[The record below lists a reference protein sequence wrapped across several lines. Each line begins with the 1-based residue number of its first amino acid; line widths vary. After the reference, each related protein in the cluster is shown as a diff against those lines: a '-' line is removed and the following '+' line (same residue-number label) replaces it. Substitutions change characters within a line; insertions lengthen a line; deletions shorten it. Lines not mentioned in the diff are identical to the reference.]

1 MAVRLLIFA
10 LRHRRQLWIAVAL
23 LLCASIGAAIK
34 GNYTNDLA
42 YMFPN
47 NSISGNMY
55 RVMQSSRLTQ
65 SIQLEL
71 DTGIFHGA
79 LPLQPKLEEL
89 AEDIRKQRNVASVD
103 YRFTL
108 ESPDVMSSLIASLP
122 LISDASILD
131 NVSPKDAVMA
141 IRKALALPGTPIADH
156 RADPFGL
163 RLPYLHH
170 LETFRNLGGFNA
182 STQYPFL
189 TDTDAQR
196 VLMLINADFQKAP
209 SSGDIAA
216 LFFII
221 EYLVNKHLPDVTAT
235 IVSPL
240 QHNLENERA
249 VKRDILAVSLLSIIA
264 LIALVTIWFFF
275 TEHQSSQSF
284 DFIGIIVIPLMPV
297 IASIIVTGILA
308 LCFHSLCLF
317 VLGICGGIA
326 GLAVDQGIHIYTAY
340 AGRMRI
346 RRLAGIQLPL
356 ALSVITSAASFLVL
370 LATGIIAY
378 RQMGL
383 FAALTLILN
392 LFLSFTLL
400 PTILKP
406 RRPVSIQIA
415 DFRPSKPLAVIISL
429 LWLVITIAAVIAI
442 PKLQFNLSLQSM
454 DGSSAETF
462 RQEEEL
468 QKRWRSQD
476 AGTMMVVTA
485 DSHDGVLDACDQI
498 MSFFPSGNDGDFSPS
513 FLWPSTASRQRHLD
527 TWTTPQATQHLQNL
541 QQEIRDECQKAKLPP
556 AFFDNFF
563 KSINHTIATGISMPP
578 PPLVQIIH
586 KHLIHDY
593 PKSSTALL
601 FFRKCTDADTFKI
614 VQYLLPE
621 FPNAALLSAD
631 AFQLA
636 VAQDIRPKLRKVVII
651 IIPILLLCLIPII
664 RSPLRLLLVFTPGL
678 TAIIWGLGLA
688 AVCGFK
694 LNLVNLFSI
703 VMLTGL
709 VIDYGI
715 FALHHA
721 RQPSSSIPTAM
732 LLSALTTIL
741 TTGALLASKH
751 PVMFSTGLVLSFGI
765 LLTATTALF
774 VVPSLVQLLPFLKH
788 KSVCLLLPLLLL
800 FTSGC
805 AMVSAEMD
813 PMGNDA
819 LWFKK
824 EVFEFQSIMNEP
836 KKNAYKLTISIFWHD
851 IPMLFAI
858 KTDGNTGSLGAI
870 ATATNGVTLFSVSGS
885 NFKEKKKFISDVFP
899 DIAKKRVFNDLFDDL
914 CNIFL
919 PPNPYIEESSSFHRR
934 GSKYGPVPAKAYY
947 KGPPYHLILM
957 KSGNFPRRNWRVEY
971 KDWLPEKQA
980 YKTIVYRNYH
990 THCKFTFTL
999 LEPSSDKP

>member
-23 LLCASIGAAIK
+23 LLCASILAAVFA
-34 GNYTNDLA
+34 GRYTNDLS
-42 YMFPN
+42 YMFPEA
-47 NSISGNMY
+47 STSGNMY
-55 RVMQSSRLTQ
+55 HVMQSSRLTQ

-71 DTGIFHGA
+71 DTGIYHGA
-79 LPLQPKLEEL
+79 LPLQAKLEEL
-89 AEDIRKQRNVASVD
+89 AEDIRKLPNVASVD

-108 ESPDVMSSLIASLP
+108 ESPDVISSIITSLP

-131 NVSPKDAVMA
+131 SASPKDAVMS

-163 RLPYLHH
+163 RLPYLRN

-189 TDTDAQR
+189 TDMDAQR
-196 VLMLINADFQKAP
+196 VLMLINADFRQTP
-209 SSGDIAA
+209 SSRDIAA
-216 LFFII
+216 LFKNIDN
-221 EYLVNKHLPDVTAT
+221 LVNQHLPDVTST

-240 QHNLENERA
+240 KHNLENERA
-249 VKRDILAVSLLSIIA
+249 VKRDILTVSLVSIIA
-264 LIALVTIWFFF
+264 LIALVTAWFFF
-275 TEHQSSQSF
+275 TERQSSQSF
-284 DFIGIIVIPLMPV
+284 DFLGIIIIPLMPV
-297 IASIIVTGILA
+297 IASAIVTGILA

-326 GLAVDQGIHIYTAY
+326 GLAVDQGIHIYTAC

-346 RRLAGIQLPL
+346 RRLAGIHLPL

-370 LATGIIAY
+370 LTTGIVAY

-406 RRPVSIQIA
+406 RRPVTIHIA
-415 DFRPSKPLAVIISL
+415 DFRPSKPLAVVISL
-429 LWLVITIAAVIAI
+429 LWLAITVAAVIAI
-442 PKLQFNLSLQSM
+442 PKIQFNLSLQSM

-468 QKRWRSQD
+468 QNRWRSQD

-485 DSHDGVLDACDQI
+485 GSHDDVLDACDQI
-498 MSFFPSGNDGDFSPS
+498 MSFFPSGNKGDFSPS
-513 FLWPSTASRQRHLD
+513 FLWPSTAARQRHLD
-527 TWTTPQATQHLQNL
+527 TWTTPQATQRLATLQHDI
-541 QQEIRDECQKAKLPP
+541 QEECKNAKLPP
-556 AFFDNFF
+556 AFFDGFF
-563 KSINHTIATGISMPP
+563 KSINQTIATGIQTPQ
-578 PPLVQIIH
+578 PPLVQMIH

-593 PKSSTALL
+593 ANSSTALL
-601 FFRKCTDADTFKI
+601 FFRRCTDADTFKI
-614 VQYLLPE
+614 VEYLLPK

-636 VAQDIRPKLRKVVII
+636 VAQDIRPKLRKAVVII
-651 IIPILLLCLIPII
+651 IPVLLLCLITVI
-664 RSPLRLLLVFTPGL
+664 RSPLRLLLIFTPGL
-678 TAIIWGLGLA
+678 TAILWGLGLA
-688 AVCGFK
+688 AICGFK

-765 LLTATTALF
+765 LMTAITALF
-774 VVPSLVQLLPFLKH
+774 VIPSLAQILPFLKH
-788 KSVCLLLPLLLL
+788 KTVCLLLPLILL
-800 FTSGC
+800 FSSGC
-805 AMVSAEMD
+805 MSLQTEKFPPRNLSEAERTLEI
-813 PMGNDA
+813 ND
-819 LWFKK
+819 
-824 EVFEFQSIMNEP
+824 FQKLLNEP
-836 KKNAYKLTISIFWHD
+836 QKNLYKMTIHILWYD
-851 IPMLFAI
+851 IPMLLAV
-858 KTDGNTGSLGAI
+858 KTEAATGSLRAV
-870 ATATNGVTLFSVSGS
+870 ATATNGVTLFSVSGK
-885 NFKEKKKFISDVFP
+885 NFHEEKKYISDVFP
-899 DIAKKRVFNDLFDDL
+899 DIAKRRLFNTLFDDL
-914 CNIFL
+914 CHVFL
-919 PPNPYIEESSSFHRR
+919 PFAPDRLSSCPPPFGEKPNETSYA
-934 GSKYGPVPAKAYY
+934 GSPLRLVLLKNGT
-947 KGPPYHLILM
+947 
-957 KSGNFPRRNWRVEY
+957 FPRRRWQTAY
-971 KDWLPEKQA
+971 YGWLPEKR
-980 YKTIVYRNYH
+980 TFNSIVYKNFQSHYR
-990 THCKFTFTL
+990 FTFTL
-999 LEPSSDKP
+999 AN

>member
-23 LLCASIGAAIK
+23 LLCAAVGAAIK

-71 DTGIFHGA
+71 DTGIPNGA
-79 LPLQPKLEEL
+79 PPLLPKLEEL
-89 AEDIRKQRNVASVD
+89 VEALRKQRHVESVD
-103 YRFTL
+103 FRFMPENT
-108 ESPDVMSSLIASLP
+108 DVMASLIAALP
-122 LISDASILD
+122 LIADASILD
-131 NVSPKDAVMA
+131 NASPAEAVMT
-141 IRKALALPGTPIADH
+141 IRKALALPGTPIADQ
-156 RADPFGL
+156 RADPFGF
-163 RLPYLHH
+163 RLPYYRL
-170 LETFRNLGGFNA
+170 LERFRSLGGYNV
-182 STQYPFL
+182 SSLYPFL
-189 TDTDAQR
+189 TDADAQR
-196 VLMLINADFQKAP
+196 VLILINADFPEAP
-209 SSGDIAA
+209 SSGDIAT
-216 LFFII
+216 LFFSI
-221 EYLVNKHLPDVTAT
+221 EFTVHQHLPDVTAT

-240 QHNLENERA
+240 NHNLENERA

-264 LIALVTIWFFF
+264 LIALVTAWFFF
-275 TEHQSSQSF
+275 TERQSSQSF
-284 DFIGIIVIPLMPV
+284 DFMGIIVIPLMPV
-297 IASIIVTGILA
+297 IASIIVTGLLA

-370 LATGIIAY
+370 LATGIVAY

-406 RRPVSIQIA
+406 RRPVTIHIA
-415 DFRPSKPLAVIISL
+415 DFRPSKPLAAIISL
-429 LWLVITIAAVIAI
+429 IWLIITIAAVIVI
-442 PKLQFNLSLQSM
+442 PKFRFNLSLQSM
-454 DGSSAETF
+454 DGTSAETF

-468 QKRWRSQD
+468 QNRWRSQD

-485 DSHDGVLDACDQI
+485 DNHDDVLDACDDI
-498 MSFFPSGNDGDFSPS
+498 MNNHLGNNGFSPS
-513 FLWPSTASRQRHLD
+513 SLWPSMTARQRHLD
-527 TWTTPQATQHLQNL
+527 TWTTPQTTQRLQNL
-541 QQEIRDECQKAKLPP
+541 QLEIRSECQKAKLPP
-556 AFFDNFF
+556 AFFDGFF
-563 KSINHTIATGISMPP
+563 KSINQTIATGLKTPP
-578 PPLVQIIH
+578 PPLIQMIH
-586 KHLIHDY
+586 KHLIRDY
-593 PKSSTALL
+593 PDSTTAIMFLPKFVDNDL
-601 FFRKCTDADTFKI
+601 QIFVDKI
-614 VQYLLPE
+614 LPIL
-621 FPNAALLSAD
+621 PKNAALLSSD
-631 AFQLA
+631 VFRLA
-636 VAQDIRPKLRKVVII
+636 VAIDTRPRFTKTVII
-651 IIPILLLCLIPII
+651 IIPLLIFCLLCAFRSPMQILLI
-664 RSPLRLLLVFTPGL
+664 LLPGS
-678 TAIIWGLGLA
+678 TAILWGLGLA

-813 PMGNDA
+813 PMSNDV

-934 GSKYGPVPAKAYY
+934 GSKYGPAPAKAYY

-957 KSGNFPRRNWRVEY
+957 KSGNFPRRNWRAEY

-980 YKTIVYRNYH
+980 YQTIVYRNYH

>member
-23 LLCASIGAAIK
+23 LLCVSILAAVFA
-34 GNYTNDLA
+34 GRYTNDLS
-42 YMFPN
+42 YMFPEA
-47 NSISGNMY
+47 STSGNMY
-55 RVMQSSRLTQ
+55 HVMQSSRLTQ

-71 DTGIFHGA
+71 DTGVYHGA
-79 LPLQPKLEEL
+79 LPLRPKLEEL
-89 AEDIRKQRNVASVD
+89 AEAIRKLPNVASVD

-108 ESPDVMSSLIASLP
+108 ESPDVISSIITSLP

-131 NVSPKDAVMA
+131 SASPKDAVMS

-163 RLPYLHH
+163 RLPYLRN

-189 TDTDAQR
+189 TDMDAQR
-196 VLMLINADFQKAP
+196 VLMLINADFRQAP
-209 SSGDIAA
+209 SSRAIAA
-216 LFFII
+216 LFKNIDD
-221 EYLVNKHLPDVTAT
+221 LVNQHLPDVTAT

-240 QHNLENERA
+240 KHNLENERA
-249 VKRDILAVSLLSIIA
+249 VKRDILTVSLVSIIA
-264 LIALVTIWFFF
+264 LIALVTAWFFF
-275 TEHQSSQSF
+275 TERQSSQSF
-284 DFIGIIVIPLMPV
+284 DFMGIIVIPLMPV
-297 IASIIVTGILA
+297 IASIIVTGLLA

-326 GLAVDQGIHIYTAY
+326 GLAVDQGIHIYTAC

-346 RRLAGIQLPL
+346 RRLASISLPL
-356 ALSVITSAASFLVL
+356 VLSVITSAASFLVL
-370 LATGIIAY
+370 LVTGIVAY

-406 RRPVSIQIA
+406 RRPVTIHIA
-415 DFRPSKPLAVIISL
+415 DFRPSKPLAVVISL
-429 LWLVITIAAVIAI
+429 LWLAITVAAIIAI
-442 PKLQFNLSLQSM
+442 PKIQFNLSLQSM

-468 QKRWRSQD
+468 QNRWRSQD

-485 DSHDGVLDACDQI
+485 NNRDDVLDACDQI
-498 MSFFPSGNDGDFSPS
+498 MSFFPSGHEDDFSPS
-513 FLWPSTASRQRHLD
+513 FIWPSTASRQRHLD
-527 TWTTPQATQHLQNL
+527 TWTTPQTTQRLATLQHDI
-541 QQEIRDECQKAKLPP
+541 QEECKNAKLPP
-556 AFFDNFF
+556 AFFDSFF
-563 KSINHTIATGISMPP
+563 KSINQTIATGIQTPP
-578 PPLVQIIH
+578 PPLVQMIH

-593 PKSSTALL
+593 DNSSTAIL

-621 FPNAALLSAD
+621 FSNAALLSAD

-636 VAQDIRPKLRKVVII
+636 VAQDIRPKLRKAVVII
-651 IIPILLLCLIPII
+651 VPVLLLCLITVI

-678 TAIIWGLGLA
+678 TAILWGLGLA

-765 LLTATTALF
+765 LMTAITSLF
-774 VVPSLVQLLPFLKH
+774 VIPSLAQVLPFLKH
-788 KSVCLLLPLLLL
+788 KSVCLLLPLILL
-800 FTSGC
+800 FSSGC
-805 AMVSAEMD
+805 MSLQTEKFPPRNLSEAERTLEI
-813 PMGNDA
+813 ND
-819 LWFKK
+819 
-824 EVFEFQSIMNEP
+824 FQKLLNEP
-836 KKNAYKLTISIFWHD
+836 QKNLYKMTIHVLWYD
-851 IPMLFAI
+851 IPMLLAV
-858 KTDGNTGSLGAI
+858 KTDAATGSLRAV
-870 ATATNGVTLFSVSGS
+870 ATATNGVTLFSVSGK
-885 NFKEKKKFISDVFP
+885 NFHEEKKYISDVFP
-899 DIAKKRVFNDLFDDL
+899 DIAKRRLFNTLFDDL
-914 CNIFL
+914 CHVFL
-919 PPNPYIEESSSFHRR
+919 PFAPDRLASCPPPFGEKPNETSYA
-934 GSKYGPVPAKAYY
+934 GSPLRLVLLKNGT
-947 KGPPYHLILM
+947 
-957 KSGNFPRRNWRVEY
+957 FPRRRWQTTY
-971 KDWLPEKQA
+971 YGWLPEKR
-980 YKTIVYRNYH
+980 TFNSIVYKNFQSHY
-990 THCKFTFTL
+990 CFTFTL
-999 LEPSSDKP
+999 AN

>member
-23 LLCASIGAAIK
+23 LLCASILAAVFA
-34 GNYTNDLA
+34 GRYTNDLS
-42 YMFPN
+42 YMFPEA
-47 NSISGNMY
+47 STSGNMY
-55 RVMQSSRLTQ
+55 HVMQSSRLTQ

-71 DTGIFHGA
+71 DTGIYHGA
-79 LPLQPKLEEL
+79 LPLQAKLEEL
-89 AEDIRKQRNVASVD
+89 AEAIRKLPNVASVD

-108 ESPDVMSSLIASLP
+108 ESPDIISSIITSLP

-131 NVSPKDAVMA
+131 SASPKDAVMS

-163 RLPYLHH
+163 RLPYLRN

-189 TDTDAQR
+189 TDMDAQR
-196 VLMLINADFQKAP
+196 VLMLINADFRQAP
-209 SSGDIAA
+209 SSRDIAA
-216 LFFII
+216 LFKNIDN
-221 EYLVNKHLPDVTAT
+221 LVNQHLPDVTAT

-240 QHNLENERA
+240 KHNLENERA
-249 VKRDILAVSLLSIIA
+249 VKRDILTVSLVSIIA
-264 LIALVTIWFFF
+264 LIALVTAWFFF
-275 TEHQSSQSF
+275 TERQSSQSF
-284 DFIGIIVIPLMPV
+284 DFLGIIIIPLMPV
-297 IASIIVTGILA
+297 IASAIVTGILT
-308 LCFHSLCLF
+308 LCFHNLCLF

-346 RRLAGIQLPL
+346 RRLGGIHLPL

-370 LATGIIAY
+370 LTTGIVAY

-383 FAALTLILN
+383 FAALTLVLN

-406 RRPVSIQIA
+406 RRPVTIHIA
-415 DFRPSKPLAVIISL
+415 DFRPSKPLAVVISL
-429 LWLVITIAAVIAI
+429 LWLAVTVAAVIAI
-442 PKLQFNLSLQSM
+442 PKIQFNLSLQSM

-468 QKRWRSQD
+468 QNRWRSQD

-485 DSHDGVLDACDQI
+485 GSHDDVLDACDQI
-498 MSFFPSGNDGDFSPS
+498 MSFFPSGNEGDFSPT
-513 FLWPSTASRQRHLD
+513 FIWPSTAARQRHLD
-527 TWTTPQATQHLQNL
+527 TWTTPQTTQRLQNL
-541 QQEIRDECQKAKLPP
+541 QLEIRNECQKAKLPP
-556 AFFDNFF
+556 AFFDGFF
-563 KSINHTIATGISMPP
+563 KSINQTIATGIQTPQ
-578 PPLVQIIH
+578 PPLVQMIH

-593 PKSSTALL
+593 ANSSTALL
-601 FFRKCTDADTFKI
+601 FFRRCTDADTFKI
-614 VQYLLPE
+614 VEYLLPK

-636 VAQDIRPKLRKVVII
+636 VAQDIRPKLRKAVVII
-651 IIPILLLCLIPII
+651 IPVLLLCLITVI
-664 RSPLRLLLVFTPGL
+664 RSPLRLLLIFTPGL
-678 TAIIWGLGLA
+678 TAILWGLGLA
-688 AVCGFK
+688 AICGFK

-765 LLTATTALF
+765 LMTAITALF
-774 VVPSLVQLLPFLKH
+774 VIPSLAQILPFLKH
-788 KSVCLLLPLLLL
+788 KTVCLLLPLILL
-800 FTSGC
+800 FSSGC
-805 AMVSAEMD
+805 MSLQPEKFPPRNLSEAERTLEI
-813 PMGNDA
+813 ND
-819 LWFKK
+819 
-824 EVFEFQSIMNEP
+824 FQKLLNEP
-836 KKNAYKLTISIFWHD
+836 QKNLYKMTIHILWYD
-851 IPMLFAI
+851 IPMLLAV
-858 KTDGNTGSLGAI
+858 KTEAATGSLRAV
-870 ATATNGVTLFSVSGS
+870 ATATNGVTLFSVSGK
-885 NFKEKKKFISDVFP
+885 NFHEEKKYISDVFP
-899 DIAKKRVFNDLFDDL
+899 DIAKRRLFNTLFDDL
-914 CNIFL
+914 CHVFL
-919 PPNPYIEESSSFHRR
+919 PFAPDRLSSCPPPFGEKPNETSYA
-934 GSKYGPVPAKAYY
+934 GSPLRLVLLKNGT
-947 KGPPYHLILM
+947 
-957 KSGNFPRRNWRVEY
+957 FPRRRWQTAY
-971 KDWLPEKQA
+971 YGWLPEKRSFNS
-980 YKTIVYRNYH
+980 IVYKNFQSHYR
-990 THCKFTFTL
+990 FTFTL
-999 LEPSSDKP
+999 AN

>member
-23 LLCASIGAAIK
+23 LLCAAIGAAIK

-42 YMFPN
+42 YMFPEQ
-47 NSISGNMY
+47 STSGNMY

-71 DTGIFHGA
+71 DTGIYHGA
-79 LPLQPKLEEL
+79 LSLRPKLEDL
-89 AEDIRKQRNVASVD
+89 AEDIRKLRNVASVD

-108 ESPDVMSSLIASLP
+108 ESPDVISSIITSLP

-131 NVSPKDAVMA
+131 SASPKDAVMS

-156 RADPFGL
+156 RADPFAL
-163 RLPYLHH
+163 RLPYLRH

-189 TDTDAQR
+189 TDADAQR
-196 VLMLINADFQKAP
+196 VLMLINADFQQAP
-209 SSGDIAA
+209 SSGDIAT
-216 LFFII
+216 LFVGI
-221 EYLVNKHLPDVTAT
+221 EDLVSQHLPDVSLT

-240 QHNLENERA
+240 QHNFENERA
-249 VKRDILAVSLLSIIA
+249 VKRDIFAVSLVSIIA
-264 LIALVTIWFFF
+264 LIVLVTIWFFF
-275 TEHQSSQSF
+275 TERQSSQSF
-284 DFIGIIVIPLMPV
+284 DLLGIIVIPLMPV

-308 LCFHSLCLF
+308 LFFHSLCLF

-346 RRLAGIQLPL
+346 RRLDSLQQPL

-370 LATGIIAY
+370 LATGIVAY

-406 RRPVSIQIA
+406 RRPVTIHIA
-415 DFRPSKPLAVIISL
+415 DFRPPKPLAVIISL
-429 LWLVITIAAVIAI
+429 LWLAVTVAAVIAI
-442 PKLQFNLSLQSM
+442 PKIQFNLSLQSR

-468 QKRWRSQD
+468 QNRWRSQD

-485 DSHDGVLDACDQI
+485 DSHDGALDACDQI
-498 MSFFPSGNDGDFSPS
+498 MSFFPSGHEDDFSPS

-527 TWTTPQATQHLQNL
+527 TWTTPQSTQRLAALQHDL
-541 QQEIRDECQKAKLPP
+541 QEECKNAKLPP
-556 AFFDNFF
+556 VFFDGFF
-563 KSINHTIATGISMPP
+563 KSINQTIATGIQTPP
-578 PPLVQIIH
+578 PPLVQMIH
-586 KHLIHDY
+586 KHLLRDY
-593 PKSSTALL
+593 PNTSTALL

-621 FPNAALLSAD
+621 FSNAALLSAD

-636 VAQDIRPKLRKVVII
+636 VAQDIRPKLRKAVII
-651 IIPILLLCLIPII
+651 IIPVLLLCLFTAI
-664 RSPLRLLLVFTPGL
+664 RSPLRLLLVFTPGA
-678 TAIIWGLGLA
+678 TAILWGLGLA
-688 AVCGFK
+688 AICGFK
-694 LNLVNLFSI
+694 LNLVNLISV

-721 RQPSSSIPTAM
+721 GKSSSSIPTAM

-741 TTGALLASKH
+741 TTGALLASRH

-765 LLTATTALF
+765 LITAITALF
-774 VVPSLVQLLPFLKH
+774 VIPSLAQILPFLKH
-788 KSVCLLLPLLLL
+788 KSICLLLSLILL
-800 FTSGC
+800 FSSGC
-805 AMVSAEMD
+805 M
-813 PMGNDA
+813 
-819 LWFKK
+819 
-824 EVFEFQSIMNEP
+824 
-836 KKNAYKLTISIFWHD
+836 
-851 IPMLFAI
+851 
-858 KTDGNTGSLGAI
+858 SLQ
-870 ATATNGVTLFSVSGS
+870 T
-885 NFKEKKKFISDVFP
+885 EKFP
-899 DIAKKRVFNDLFDDL
+899 PRV
-914 CNIFL
+914 
-919 PPNPYIEESSSFHRR
+919 
-934 GSKYGPVPAKAYY
+934 
-947 KGPPYHLILM
+947 M
-957 KSGNFPRRNWRVEY
+957 
-971 KDWLPEKQA
+971 
-980 YKTIVYRNYH
+980 
-990 THCKFTFTL
+990 
-999 LEPSSDKP
+999 

>member
-23 LLCASIGAAIK
+23 LLCAAIGAAIK

-71 DTGIFHGA
+71 DTGIPNGAPPLLPKLDELFEALRKQRYVESVDFRFMPENTDVMASLIAA
-79 LPLQPKLEEL
+79 LPL
-89 AEDIRKQRNVASVD
+89 
-103 YRFTL
+103 
-108 ESPDVMSSLIASLP
+108 IA
-122 LISDASILD
+122 DASILD
-131 NVSPKDAVMA
+131 NASPVEAVMT
-141 IRKALALPGTPIADH
+141 IRKALALPGTPIADQ
-156 RADPFGL
+156 RADPFGF
-163 RLPYLHH
+163 RLPYYRL
-170 LETFRNLGGFNA
+170 LERFRSLGGYNA
-182 STQYPFL
+182 SSLYPFL
-189 TDTDAQR
+189 TDADAQR
-196 VLMLINADFQKAP
+196 VLILINADFPEAP
-209 SSGDIAA
+209 SSGDIAT
-216 LFFII
+216 LFYNI
-221 EYLVNKHLPDVTAT
+221 EATVHQHLPDVTAT

-240 QHNLENERA
+240 NHNLENERA

-264 LIALVTIWFFF
+264 LIALVTAWFFF
-275 TEHQSSQSF
+275 TERQSSQSF
-284 DFIGIIVIPLMPV
+284 DFMGIIVIPLMPV
-297 IASIIVTGILA
+297 IASIIVTGLLA

-370 LATGIIAY
+370 LATGIVAY

-406 RRPVSIQIA
+406 RRPVTIHIA
-415 DFRPSKPLAVIISL
+415 DFRPSKPLAAIISP

-442 PKLQFNLSLQSM
+442 PQLQFNLSLQSM

-468 QKRWRSQD
+468 QNRWRSQD

-498 MSFFPSGNDGDFSPS
+498 MSFFPSGNEGDFSPS

-541 QQEIRDECQKAKLPP
+541 QLEIRDECQKAKLPP

-563 KSINHTIATGISMPP
+563 KSINQTIATGISTPP
-578 PPLVQIIH
+578 PPLVQMIH

-651 IIPILLLCLIPII
+651 IVPILLLCLIPII

-678 TAIIWGLGLA
+678 TAILWGLGLA

-715 FALHHA
+715 FALHHT

-765 LLTATTALF
+765 LLTASTALF
-774 VVPSLVQLLPFLKH
+774 VIPSLVQILPFLRH
-788 KSVCLLLPLLLL
+788 KSFCLILPLILL
-800 FTSGC
+800 FSSGC
-805 AMVSAEMD
+805 MSLHPEKF
-813 PMGNDA
+813 PPRNLSETERTLEIND
-819 LWFKK
+819 
-824 EVFEFQSIMNEP
+824 FQKLQNEP
-836 KKNAYKLTISIFWHD
+836 KKNLYKMTIHVLWYE
-851 IPMLFAI
+851 IPMLLAV
-858 KTDGNTGSLGAI
+858 KTDAATGSLRAV
-870 ATATNGVTLFSVSGS
+870 ATATNGVTLFSVSGK
-885 NFKEKKKFISDVFP
+885 NFKEEKKYISDVFP
-899 DIAKKRVFNDLFDDL
+899 DIAKRRLFNTLFNDL
-914 CNIFL
+914 CHVFL
-919 PPNPYIEESSSFHRR
+919 PFSPNRLASCPPPLGEKPNETSYA
-934 GSKYGPVPAKAYY
+934 GSPLRLVLLKNGT
-947 KGPPYHLILM
+947 
-957 KSGNFPRRNWRVEY
+957 FPRRRWQTAY
-971 KDWLPEKQA
+971 YGWLPEKR
-980 YKTIVYRNYH
+980 TFNSIVYKNFQSHYR
-990 THCKFTFTL
+990 FTFTL
-999 LEPSSDKP
+999 AN